1 LPLEWVSE
9 NPLSSSQDLDR
20 LKIILLRAIDQ
31 VGQEQKVAIDN
42 IVITPLDNSKEKF
55 IKIGQE
61 PKSNPLLDQLQLVQI
76 SFMVKGVNYEVFK
89 KFLTRLEKSLQIMDL
104 TKINFDPKTSTASLD
119 LVTYYL
125 QH

>member
-1 LPLEWVSE
+1 
-9 NPLSSSQDLDR
+9 
-20 LKIILLRAIDQ
+20 
-31 VGQEQKVAIDN
+31 
-42 IVITPLDNSKEKF
+42 
-55 IKIGQE
+55 
-61 PKSNPLLDQLQLVQI
+61 
-76 SFMVKGVNYEVFK
+76 MVKGVNYEVFK